1 MIEGKVEHA
10 ISYLHSWLF
19 ALWCSLPNYQNTNQ
33 AMSWP
38 CDWLAELD
46 NAACRILMCP
56 PWHDR
61 ASANHQRGGGLSRAR
76 HKSPPAISPIILC
89 AGFPLHHQ
97 PDAEQRP
104 CHKSSSNRT
113 QLIYIALANYVN
125 ICKKIVTAEW
135 CHIVQCGGD
144 LEYCYAIVLGI
155 FNK

>member
-1 MIEGKVEHA
+1 MQLATYTLDCLPCGVLCQITRTPTKQWADHVTGWQ
-10 ISYLHSWLF
+10 SWTT
-19 ALWCSLPNYQNTNQ
+19 LPAVFSCAHPGMTV
-33 AMSWP
+33 P
-38 CDWLAELD
+38 LPTI
-46 NAACRILMCP
+46 RG
-56 PWHDR
+56 
-61 ASANHQRGGGLSRAR
+61 GGGLSRAR

-125 ICKKIVTAEW
+125 ICKKTATAEG